1 MYFITTVDS
10 KDGDMRCVGYYST
23 FEAAEEAVLDNAC
36 DIWETCYDYAVIEN
50 VEEGLYQYD
59 QNPVWYKWDDLNE
72 EYARMEGR
80 PEQYKNQVGFGIG

>member
-23 FEAAEEAVLDNAC
+23 FEKAEEAVLDNAC
-36 DIWETCYDYAVIEN
+36 DIWETCYDYCVIED

-59 QNPVWYKWDDLNE
+59 QSPAWYKWDDLNE
-72 EYARMEGR
+72 EYKRIEEV
-80 PEQYKNQVGFGIG
+80 PEEYKKQIGFGIG